1 MCSGEYDNIWNKDY
15 ISVIK
20 SKRRSI
26 GIEVHMDGRV
36 ILRAPYTL
44 SEKQLEEFV
53 DKHKLW
59 IEEKRRYLGSKAR
72 AGISTNAKKKD
83 ELTKD
88 EIKCIK
94 EAFEKRVIYYS
105 HIMGV
110 TVKNIT
116 IKNQKTRWGSC
127 TSRDTIR
134 LSWRLIA
141 RSDTEIEYVIAHEL
155 AHLKEFNHSPRF
167 WAEVER
173 IYPGAVQIHESMRT
187 LKAADKLDDL

>member
-1 MCSGEYDNIWNKDY
+1 MKVGD
-15 ISVIK
+15 
-20 SKRRSI
+20 RT
-26 GIEVHMDGRV
+26 EVWLKVPKGADEDAVKMALALALKKYAWRV
-36 ILRAPYTL
+36 INDCRM
-44 SEKQLEEFV
+44 
-53 DKHKLW
+53 
-59 IEEKRRYLGSKAR
+59 
-72 AGISTNAKKKD
+72 
-83 ELTKD
+83 
-88 EIKCIK
+88 
-94 EAFEKRVIYYS
+94 RVIETAPKLPVVWRLS
-105 HIMGV
+105 SA
-110 TVKNIT
+110 
-116 IKNQKTRWGSC
+116 KTRWGSC